1 MQDVEFKDFSRRPD
15 AYQKVCG
22 LIAPSIFGHDDV
34 KKAVACLLFGGAR
47 KVRILSSPV
56 CFTAPCL
63 CWKRNMVGHDS
74 LHMLDVKDP
83 NCLSAPAFSY

>member
-1 MQDVEFKDFSRRPD
+1 MDFKEFARRPD

-47 KVRILSSPV
+47 KVIIVFSTYRGLESIYLSGFV
-56 CFTAPCL
+56 
-63 CWKRNMVGHDS
+63 
-74 LHMLDVKDP
+74 LDQKII
-83 NCLSAPAFSY
+83 